1 MDVTG
6 LRKMLDVQIES
17 YEMDYYQYF
26 PPASLMRLT
35 ATAAFSAL
43 RDYGYCYADLQK
55 TLKATWMLGMTDMRI
70 YKDIQ
75 VTAEQTKLSLY
86 AGPLHRGPKVF
97 MLRMYALQG
106 EELVSRTDVCV
117 MVVDFQER
125 RVLPSDKV
133 VKALCPPENEILTE
147 STSRLV
153 LPEEMEFVFR
163 QDIRHYD
170 CDRNQHLSAYRYAEY
185 VCQAAGYWSGD
196 AHRKA
201 YQLRIEYDK
210 ECRPGEVLFVYR
222 KAVEGGTYVKGIK
235 QDGSVSFKAFFCMD
249 GENQERIE

>member
-97 MLRMYALQG
+97 MLRMYA
-106 EELVSRTDVCV
+106 SWWW
-117 MVVDFQER
+117 
-125 RVLPSDKV
+125 
-133 VKALCPPENEILTE
+133 I
-147 STSRLV
+147 
-153 LPEEMEFVFR
+153 FR
-163 QDIRHYD
+163 NGGS
-170 CDRNQHLSAYRYAEY
+170 C
-185 VCQAAGYWSGD
+185 
-196 AHRKA
+196 
-201 YQLRIEYDK
+201 LRI
-210 ECRPGEVLFVYR
+210 RL
-222 KAVEGGTYVKGIK
+222 
-235 QDGSVSFKAFFCMD
+235 
-249 GENQERIE
+249 